1 MTETLQ
7 ISIENHIAH
16 VQLNRPDSHNA
27 IDGPIMNGLRE
38 FATEMANP
46 GEVRVIVLSGIGKSF
61 CAGLDMSS
69 FAEMNS
75 GELSAES
82 EDVVQAMADI
92 SPEGAN
98 QAQQVGW
105 MWQEIPVPVI
115 AAVQGAALG
124 GGLNLALGADIRF
137 AAADSRLSIMEI
149 KWGLI
154 PDMAISTTL
163 RNIMP
168 LDKAKELILTG
179 RVIDGSEA
187 ERVGLVTALHD
198 DPLSAAHEL
207 ANRIAARSPDAV
219 RAAKSLLNQAWMLAD
234 ADALRL
240 EAQLQMAVLGGTNQ
254 IEAVTAN
261 LAKRA
266 PAFVDQK

>member
-1 MTETLQ
+1 MSDRVKVSVAE
-7 ISIENHIAH
+7 H
-16 VQLNRPDSHNA
+16 VAEVMLCRPDKFNA
-27 IDGPIMNGLRE
+27 LDAQMFEELAAAGEDL
-38 FATEMANP
+38 ANDKS
-46 GEVRVIVLSGIGKSF
+46 VRAVVLAGAGANFCSGIDVSIFQQADPVVNATNMAPGK
-61 CAGLDMSS
+61 
-69 FAEMNS
+69 NS
-75 GELSAES
+75 
-82 EDVVQAMADI
+82 
-92 SPEGAN
+92 PAN
-98 QAQQVGW
+98 FFQRPAYVWRQ
-105 MWQEIPVPVI
+105 MPVPVI
-115 AAVQGAALG
+115 CAIQGIAYG
-124 GGLNLALGADIRF
+124 GGLQIALGADIRF